1 LGSPMEGTAEAE
13 AGVLTGIEAMRSGLI
28 EVIAESMMTGTTI
41 MRVAA
46 GDTGAQVL
54 DIGEDEVA
62 AEVLEGGGTIVR
74 LEMAVR
80 RDVPELSNGTGR
92 GKTKNLGIRLM
103 LRKSIMVMLANIMG
117 ISSRSRNR
125 NHLRRDNDLF
135 ML

>member
-1 LGSPMEGTAEAE
+1 MEGTAEAE

-28 EVIAESMMTGTTI
+28 AVIAESMMTGTTI

-92 GKTKNLGIRLM
+92 GKTKNLDIRLM

-125 NHLRRDNDLF
+125 NLLRRDNDLF

>member
-1 LGSPMEGTAEAE
+1 MGSPMEGTAEAE

-28 EVIAESMMTGTTI
+28 AVIAESMMTGTTI

-62 AEVLEGGGTIVR
+62 AEVLEGGGTIVL

-92 GKTKNLGIRLM
+92 GKTKNLDIRLM

-125 NHLRRDNDLF
+125 NLLRRDNDLF